1 MVSIILGG
9 NVMNG
14 SLKYNSRLIKALYFA
29 ADAHKNQ
36 KRKGSDMAYIVHPV
50 EVAMILLENN
60 MPEDLIIAG
69 LLHDVLEDTDK
80 SKIDIE
86 NEFGKKVLDL
96 VVGAS
101 EELEGREK
109 KDWKTRKIHT
119 IQYLSS
125 ASWNIKCIACADK
138 LSNIRSMLRDFDEIG
153 NDLWKRFNETKPS
166 EQLWY
171 YNELVKCLSDLE
183 KYDFYIEF
191 KNSVDTLAEK
201 VKAAA
206 SQN

>member
-1 MVSIILGG
+1 
-9 NVMNG
+9 
-14 SLKYNSRLIKALYFA
+14 
-29 ADAHKNQ
+29 
-36 KRKGSDMAYIVHPV
+36 
-50 EVAMILLENN
+50 
-60 MPEDLIIAG
+60 
-69 LLHDVLEDTDK
+69 
-80 SKIDIE
+80 
-86 NEFGKKVLDL
+86 
-96 VVGAS
+96 
-101 EELEGREK
+101 
-109 KDWKTRKIHT
+109 
-119 IQYLSS
+119 
-125 ASWNIKCIACADK
+125 
-138 LSNIRSMLRDFDEIG
+138 MLRDFDEIG